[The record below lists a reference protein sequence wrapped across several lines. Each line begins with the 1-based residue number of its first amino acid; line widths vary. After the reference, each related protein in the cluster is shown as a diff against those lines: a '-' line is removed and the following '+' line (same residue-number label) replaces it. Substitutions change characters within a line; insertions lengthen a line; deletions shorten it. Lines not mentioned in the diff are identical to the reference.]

1 MPKSLH
7 RREAQILVEMLREYR
22 TAAGLTQTDLSERLG
37 RAQSF
42 ISDVERGQRRL
53 DVVQLRDIVIILGQT
68 LPEMVQDFEQRIARQ
83 RR

>member
-1 MPKSLH
+1 VS
-7 RREAQILVEMLREYR
+7 RWAS
-22 TAAGLTQTDLSERLG
+22 AAR

-53 DVVQLRDIVIILGQT
+53 DLVQVRDIVVILVQT
-68 LPEMVQDFEQRIARQ
+68 LPEMVQDFEQQIARQ

>member
-1 MPKSLH
+1 
-7 RREAQILVEMLREYR
+7 
-22 TAAGLTQTDLSERLG
+22 LG

-53 DVVQLRDIVIILGQT
+53 DVVQLCDIVIVLGQR

>member
-1 MPKSLH
+1 MPKTLH

-22 TAAGLTQTDLSERLG
+22 TAAGLTQTDLSERLE

-53 DVVQLRDIVIILGQT
+53 DVVQLRDIVIILGKS
-68 LPEMVQDFEQRIARQ
+68 LPSFVHEFERRVTRGRQ
-83 RR
+83 